1 MAAPLVHGKDLQNE
15 GKYPKQCARCKGS
28 LLMARVAGANGL
40 RWCAF
45 ELPPL
50 KKEDGTLQF
59 RVHWCPVPL
68 QQPQAPAARPA
79 PAEAPRRQRRL
90 F

>member
-15 GKYPKQCARCKGS
+15 GKYPKQCERCKAS
-28 LLMARVAGANGL
+28 LLMARVAGSNGL

-45 ELPPL
+45 ELPAITQD
-50 KKEDGTLQF
+50 DGTLQF
-59 RVHWCPVPL
+59 KVHWCPIPL
-68 QQPQAPAARPA
+68 QQTQPQRRPQS
-79 PAEAPRRQRRL
+79 AEPPRRQRRL